1 MAEATQAL
9 FNNATSPTMEEL
21 LYFHDLAMTMLI
33 MIGLSIMA
41 TLLTITTTKLYIIS
55 TTDANQLEFL
65 WTALPVTILIFI
77 AAPSMRTLYLV
88 EDPEHPHLT
97 IKTMGHQWYWS
108 YEYSDYETITFD
120 SYMIKEQFLTK
131 GSPRLLEVDNRMV
144 FPMSTII
151 RMLISSD
158 DVLHSWTIPT
168 MGIKTD
174 AVPGRLNQLTFMS
187 LRPGV
192 FYGQCSE
199 ICGTNHSFMPI
210 SVESL
215 PMIHFEN
222 WASLFNNS

>member
-1 MAEATQAL
+1 MAEASQAL
-9 FNNATSPTMEEL
+9 FNNAASPTMEEL
-21 LYFHDLAMTMLI
+21 LHFHDFAMIMLMMIGTSI
-33 MIGLSIMA
+33 MI
-41 TLLTITTTKLYIIS
+41 TLLMITTTKLYLTAS
-55 TTDANQLEFL
+55 TDANQLEFM

-88 EDPEHPHLT
+88 EDLEHPHLT
-97 IKTMGHQWYWS
+97 IKTLGHQWYWS

-144 FPMSTII
+144 FPTSTLT
-151 RMLISSD
+151 RLLISSD
-158 DVLHSWTIPT
+158 DVLHSWTLPA

-174 AVPGRLNQLTFMS
+174 AVPGRLNQLIFTS
-187 LRPGV
+187 SRPGV

-210 SVESL
+210 SAEAM
-215 PMIHFEN
+215 PMMHFEN
-222 WASLFNNS
+222 WASSFNTS